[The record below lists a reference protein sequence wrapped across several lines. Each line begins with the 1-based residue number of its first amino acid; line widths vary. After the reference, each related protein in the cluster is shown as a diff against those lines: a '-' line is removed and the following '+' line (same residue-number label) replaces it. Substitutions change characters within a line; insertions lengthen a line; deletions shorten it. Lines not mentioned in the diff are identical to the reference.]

1 MELPP
6 SNISTRQTEVAFRPV
21 GLIAGLPAWSGGNMN
36 RRFMIVFAFA
46 LAVSAAA
53 SFFLYRL
60 IVQRLSARA
69 ETVSTQVV
77 AATRDLVIGTLVAD
91 ADVTLM
97 DWKGQIP
104 PRTIVK
110 KEDVVGRGV
119 IATIYAGEPVFDTR
133 LAPKGAGAGLAATI
147 PVGKRAVAVRVNEI
161 IGVAGFATPG
171 MRVDVVALGQAP
183 NTSIQLGTLSKTL
196 LQNIEVLSAG
206 QQIEKDAQGKPV
218 SVQVVNLLVTPDEAE
233 IISLASNNA
242 RIQLVLRNPLDTEE
256 AKTKGTAMAKIFA
269 MQAAPAKPVPGARRT
284 TQPAPAPVPVAA
296 PKREPVVIVVEV
308 LNGSQR
314 TQTKFDEKQAA
325 P

>member
-1 MELPP
+1 
-6 SNISTRQTEVAFRPV
+6 
-21 GLIAGLPAWSGGNMN
+21 MN
-36 RRFMIVFAFA
+36 RRFVIVFAFA

-53 SFFLYRL
+53 SFFIYRL
-60 IVQRLSARA
+60 VVQRLSARA
-69 ETVSTQVV
+69 ETVSAQVV

-91 ADVTLM
+91 TDVTLTE
-97 DWKGQIP
+97 WKGPIP

-119 IATIYAGEPVFDTR
+119 IATIYAGEPIFDTR

-161 IGVAGFATPG
+161 IGVSGFATPG
-171 MRVDVVALGQAP
+171 MRVDVVALGQSP
-183 NTSIQLGTLSKTL
+183 TGGNRELGTLSKTL

-206 QQIEKDAQGKPV
+206 QQIEKDAQGKPI
-218 SVQVVNLLVTPDEAE
+218 SVQVVNLLVTPDQAE
-233 IISLASNNA
+233 IVSLASNNA
-242 RIQLVLRNPLDTEE
+242 RIQLILRNPLDTEE
-256 AKTKGTAMAKIFA
+256 TKTKGTAMARLFT
-269 MQAAPAKPVPGARRT
+269 MQAAPAARTSGAGRT
-284 TQPAPAPVPVAA
+284 PRPAPAPVVVAA

-314 TQTKFDEKQAA
+314 TQTKFDEKQAT